1 LGRLVLEIL
10 TYFALGKRQQI
21 QGIIAINQ
29 SLIKQ
34 FLELTGPI
42 YLTDY
47 HQQVNANNFDQILQS
62 RGRFFPGDHKKKHLL
77 TLIFDQL
84 TFKLPQ
90 MIKNRPQ
97 ELLTMLKQAAST
109 KDIQAFSLNQ
119 SWQHLFRQLD
129 LDNQLDVKP
138 NCINLALI
146 ESNVGINKINSSISR
161 EVYLKL
167 VNQPQTQLNV
177 TIHLTNQAPISQP
190 GKNEYVDYQRILV
203 APTWQKKSIL
213 INDRPVEKIDDEL
226 ITTASGNRF
235 RQLGFLVLVKPK
247 RKTTVTIKLSNT
259 NLAVPTRLC
268 LFKQSGLATT
278 SYHLNLKTGQSKT
291 MKLINLDHDQEV
303 DLTH

>member
-1 LGRLVLEIL
+1 
-10 TYFALGKRQQI
+10 
-21 QGIIAINQ
+21 
-29 SLIKQ
+29 
-34 FLELTGPI
+34 
-42 YLTDY
+42 
-47 HQQVNANNFDQILQS
+47 
-62 RGRFFPGDHKKKHLL
+62 L